1 MPPFLRGQQ
10 VAREEPTGCSRRQT
24 ADEDVATATMC
35 TGIFE
40 IIAPQSNTSRYVLQ
54 PLFNVERD
62 DEHSGQ
68 SVCNEL
74 ALPQVS
80 VDCPCLPAL
89 SAFSAPFLISSRSP
103 SPSCSRPTTDV
114 DLPRADSTL
123 LPRVGQ
129 ESFLD
134 ARNQVSSLHSRFAGR
149 FVPHFDSYLWFLC
162 SSAFLAS
169 LSACPAEC
177 NEIRILETIF
187 PSVSGSLSG
196 TRPFRRLLLSE
207 RFCAAANGPAGDAG
221 TVIVVIMDSEGF
233 VPASWTSSFAGRRG
247 GYWCMDLDGRGT
259 GATSTCDRRRGAGGK
274 EGAGVSPPRKGDTLT
289 LPAQT

>member
-169 LSACPAEC
+169 LPACPAEC
-177 NEIRILETIF
+177 NEIRILGNDF
-187 PSVSGSLSG
+187 
-196 TRPFRRLLLSE
+196 SE
-207 RFCAAANGPAGDAG
+207 RFGVAFGDQA
-221 TVIVVIMDSEGF
+221 VS
-233 VPASWTSSFAGRRG
+233 ASAPKRAVLCSGQRPSGRRG
-247 GYWCMDLDGRGT
+247 HRHCGHHGQRGFRS
-259 GATSTCDRRRGAGGK
+259 GVVDVELRGQKRRILVHGPRWQRNGGH
-274 EGAGVSPPRKGDTLT
+274 EYM
-289 LPAQT
+289 